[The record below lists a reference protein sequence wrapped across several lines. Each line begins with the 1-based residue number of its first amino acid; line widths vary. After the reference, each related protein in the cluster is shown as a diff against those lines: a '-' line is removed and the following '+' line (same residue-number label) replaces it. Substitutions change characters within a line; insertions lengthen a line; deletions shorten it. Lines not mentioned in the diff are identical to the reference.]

1 MLIASGIDVAPFTIV
16 FFSTFLLIAVARVV
30 HKAVHRGALLMR
42 GALVVRDGHAA
53 LSDEARAS
61 LEKRGMNV
69 EKMER
74 LVEKTYRVNARG
86 EIVLGGESSETET
99 PPRPTSRTVPA
110 ATESDR
116 PIYRKPSVED
126 LLRGSSR
133 K

>member
-1 MLIASGIDVAPFTIV
+1 MLAAADSSFAPFTIV
-16 FFSTFLLIAVARVV
+16 FFATFLCIAVARAV
-30 HKAVHRGALLMR
+30 HKAVRRGARMMR
-42 GALVVRDGHAA
+42 DSIVARDGHAA

-86 EIVLGGESSETET
+86 EIVLGGESTET
-99 PPRPTSRTVPA
+99 GSPSPPTSSTVPA
-110 ATESDR
+110 TAEPDR
-116 PIYRKPSVED
+116 PLYRKPSVED
-126 LLRGSSR
+126 LLRGSSG